1 MNLIVA
7 VDNNWGI
14 GWHDQLLFRIREDMK
29 RIKALTTGKVIIL
42 GRKTLQTFPGGQPL
56 ANRVNIVL
64 TRQADFVA
72 EPAIVA
78 HNLTE
83 LADIL
88 AGYPDDDLFVLG
100 GSSIY
105 RQLLPHCR
113 KAYVTRVDLARP
125 ADSHFPNLDACPG
138 WLLAAE
144 EACVLPGVIH
154 TPAGDEP
161 TDISCRFCLYE
172 QADPRP
178 LRPADDNWREGE
190 TSACD

>member
-56 ANRVNIVL
+56 ANRTNIVM
-64 TRQADFVA
+64 TRQPDFQA
-72 EPAIVA
+72 EPAIIA
-78 HNLTE
+78 HDLSE
-83 LADIL
+83 LATIL
-88 AGYPDDDLFVLG
+88 AGFPDDELFVLG

-105 RQLLPHCR
+105 RQLLPYCR
-113 KAYVTRVDLARP
+113 QAYVTRVDLAGP
-125 ADSHFPNLDACPG
+125 ADSHFPNLDAYPG
-138 WLLAAE
+138 WRLIRE

-154 TPAGDEP
+154 ASSGDEP
-161 TDISCRFCLYE
+161 ADIPCRFCLYE
-172 QADPRP
+172 HTAPRP
-178 LRPADDNWREGE
+178 WLPADGD
-190 TSACD
+190 